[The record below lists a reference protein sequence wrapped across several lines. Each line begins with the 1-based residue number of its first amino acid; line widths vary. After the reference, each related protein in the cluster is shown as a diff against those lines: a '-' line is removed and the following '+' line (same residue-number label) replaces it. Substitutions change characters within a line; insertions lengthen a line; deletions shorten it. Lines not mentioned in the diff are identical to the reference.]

1 MSINDLF
8 IKGNKLF
15 AEKKYLAGLEIY
27 KNIRFKYPLNTRLN
41 YEINKKIKIHK
52 KQIFQSFSNIEIEK
66 FFELQKLGHGP
77 KVISTLSNFLKKNKN
92 DSLAIS
98 LLGKFWELEGDFEK
112 AIHFQTMAVKNS
124 PFELAFYLNL
134 SKTLKQN
141 NKLEEA
147 LKFLHLAK
155 ILSLT
160 DNSID
165 YEIAKLNTTLKNFAE
180 ADSIYKKLIKD
191 KNVNK
196 EIIYSYCDHLIKSN
210 KVDNVIQFLAQHS
223 KTNSKDDYY
232 QLSLGIAYL
241 KKKEYDLAKICFL
254 NAIKLNTKNSQ
265 SFSLLADY
273 YSALGDINNAK
284 INYEKSL
291 NIDPYNN
298 KALNNLAAMS
308 FFEGNLKEA
317 EEFYNLSLR
326 NNNND
331 YESLYYLS
339 QCQLAM
345 CNYKTGWKNFGYR
358 WLANDFKSKKLR
370 TNIPKFY
377 LNSDRKNLLVWSEQ
391 GIGDQILFIRF
402 LNNIVPYAN
411 NIYMNIDSRLHQII
425 ERMKLNI
432 HFINNIDQIKN
443 NNINSQI
450 PIGDLGSLFIE
461 NNSNLF
467 KNNKTY
473 ITSDLK
479 LTNDLKKNFNNKK
492 KYICGLSWISKNEDI
507 GYNKSISLDLLKPIL
522 LLKNI
527 TFIDLQYNDTSDE
540 RKRFYENNNIKI
552 EKIDYIDSFND
563 INSVT
568 SLIDICDFIITV
580 SNTTAHLAGSMGKKT
595 YLLLPKGKGRLWYWS
610 SENNKSIWYSSIE
623 IFKQNVTGSWD
634 NVINK
639 LYKTLEND
647 LIE

>member
-1 MSINDLF
+1 M
-8 IKGNKLF
+8 
-15 AEKKYLAGLEIY
+15 
-27 KNIRFKYPLNTRLN
+27 
-41 YEINKKIKIHK
+41 
-52 KQIFQSFSNIEIEK
+52 
-66 FFELQKLGHGP
+66 
-77 KVISTLSNFLKKNKN
+77 
-92 DSLAIS
+92 
-98 LLGKFWELEGDFEK
+98 
-112 AIHFQTMAVKNS
+112 
-124 PFELAFYLNL
+124 
-134 SKTLKQN
+134 
-141 NKLEEA
+141 
-147 LKFLHLAK
+147 
-155 ILSLT
+155 
-160 DNSID
+160 
-165 YEIAKLNTTLKNFAE
+165 
-180 ADSIYKKLIKD
+180 
-191 KNVNK
+191 
-196 EIIYSYCDHLIKSN
+196 
-210 KVDNVIQFLAQHS
+210 AQHS

-331 YESLYYLS
+331 YETLYYLS

-377 LNSDRKNLLVWSEQ
+377 LNSDKKNLLVWSEQ

-580 SNTTAHLAGSMGKKT
+580 SNTNAHLAGSMGKKT

-623 IFKQNVTGSWD
+623 IIKQNVTGSWD